1 MARMKRCTI
10 FLKKTLSF
18 RVRCWIYC
26 IIRFC
31 LITAMSL
38 ILGLAG
44 LLATETGSRFVLMAI
59 SSQWQSLQI
68 GQVNGTLLG
77 PLQLNKLQYTDG
89 QGFNVVIGTLNLD
102 WEPASLFRRQL
113 HIIQFSLQQIAIEGL
128 PEEDKQNR
136 EVSLPLP
143 VIPIDIIVDVLS
155 AEQVSWKNGPSKTQ
169 IQYLSAAFEWVDNQL
184 DIRDISLAMVPLQ
197 VQGKSRVLI
206 QQGWPLVADINWTYV
221 MDNALLEGQLQL
233 DGNLQ
238 KMAFS
243 HHISGAIVSSQTGV
257 LRFDGAEPEFDIKT
271 QWRKLQWPFSGKPQ
285 ISSQQGTLHIKG
297 STSDYLAQLDA
308 VISPPDYSDF
318 SLAMT
323 ATGDLTQLKIKLLQL
338 HAKQGWLKL
347 NGRLNWQNGIGFD
360 LDAEARK
367 INPQIFGAPVAGKL
381 SLNAHAHGNIVD
393 ENMTLTLDLKRL
405 NGQLQGQNID
415 GSGEIELAK
424 ETLHFKALNLRAG
437 RNELW
442 LTGWLNQQYAD
453 LLFNIAAS
461 DLKTAWPTLAGT
473 LNGAVSIKGALS
485 NPIVHAKLRGQRLRY
500 NDFALRAL
508 VLDADYQAL
517 RQSTVNP
524 APHNASPSIQ
534 HLALKNKVFNP
545 AHYKLQGTGSM
556 TRCWVNL
563 RASGL
568 VLADTVIDKIEITGH
583 GSQAR
588 HVVKVKFDAPFL
600 QLLLDSDGR
609 WDNTGW
615 HGLITRLDVSHP
627 QLKKWRLRTPVNIN
641 LQAENGAVWLD
652 LSETCLQQASSSLC
666 FTAAGNLRQK
676 FSGHIVLIDN
686 ALRTVTPWLSPEV
699 SINGQLHA
707 DSQFSVSPE
716 KTRATIQVTLKNG
729 QAVLRDDKKIEHRL
743 QFSASKVE
751 AIYEND
757 QLRADLYLGVTEH
770 DFIRAH
776 LNAGPAEGRQ
786 HIRTLTGE
794 IDAEVIDMA
803 FIDSLL
809 RPIKNLDGQF
819 KAHFNIAGSS
829 AEPLLS
835 GRAQFHDGHFD
846 ILPLGIT
853 VNNVFVDIKNAPDN
867 ARRLLI
873 VGGLSSGKGT
883 INTNGYLDVTTRN
896 DFPMNLKVEGE
907 KFLITQLAEGE
918 VVISPNILV
927 TTAGKLTKIEGNVSI
942 DSAKIEI
949 KDIPDNVVAPSE
961 DEVIIGAENKKTKP
975 IKLAQTAIDVAV
987 FLGEQLYFSGF
998 GLKTRLVGKLRYVA
1012 DQDKQSLQG
1021 KAEMK
1026 GATYKAY
1033 GQELVLRR
1041 GEFLFNGPTDN
1052 PWMNIEAVRKAKS
1065 EPVVAILSVTGPLK
1079 NPYSRIYTEPSLP
1092 ESDALAYLVT
1102 GKSFKQLGQGDS
1114 AALANAAI
1122 SYGAGQLSWITEQLG
1137 LDEFEFVQADT
1148 LVDSAVKL
1156 GHYLNPDLYVGVT
1169 MGLFANR
1176 YAVDLRYRLNK
1187 YLSLHTR
1194 SGETQRID
1202 LKYHFSME

>member
-1 MARMKRCTI
+1 MKAVYR
-10 FLKKTLSF
+10 
-18 RVRCWIYC
+18 

-38 ILGLAG
+38 IVGLAG

-68 GQVNGTLLG
+68 GQINGTLLG
-77 PLQLNKLQYTDG
+77 PLQLNKLQYTDD

-102 WEPASLFRRQL
+102 WEPASLFQRQL

-128 PEEDKQNR
+128 PQEDKQNR

-169 IQYLSAAFEWVDNQL
+169 IQHLSAAFEWVDNQL
-184 DIRDISLAMVPLQ
+184 DIRDISLAMASLQ
-197 VQGKSRVLI
+197 VEGKSRVLI

-238 KMAFS
+238 QMTFS
-243 HHISGAIVSSQTGV
+243 HRISGAVVSRQTGV
-257 LRFDGAEPEFDIKT
+257 LRFDGAKPEFDIKT

-297 STSDYLAQLDA
+297 STSNYLAQLDA
-308 VISPPDYSDF
+308 VISPSDYSDS
-318 SLAMT
+318 SLIMT

-338 HAKQGWLKL
+338 HAKQGRLKL

-381 SLNAHAHGNIVD
+381 NLNAHAHGNIVD

-442 LTGWLNQQYAD
+442 LTGWLNQQHAD

-485 NPIVHAKLRGQRLRY
+485 NPIVHAKLRGQRMRY
-500 NDFALRAL
+500 NDFALRRL
-508 VLDADYQAL
+508 VLDADYVHQAL
-517 RQSTVNP
+517 RQSTVN
-524 APHNASPSIQ
+524 
-534 HLALKNKVFNP
+534 LL
-545 AHYKLQGTGSM
+545 
-556 TRCWVNL
+556 
-563 RASGL
+563 ASGL
-568 VLADTVIDKIEITGH
+568 VLAETVIDKIEITGH

-588 HVVKVKFDAPFL
+588 HAVKVRFEAPFL
-600 QLLLDSDGR
+600 QLLLDGDGR

-615 HGLITRLDVSHP
+615 HGLITRLGVSHP
-627 QLKKWRLRTPVNIN
+627 QLKKWRLRTPVTIN

-676 FSGHIVLIDN
+676 FSGHVVLVDN
-686 ALRTVTPWLSPEV
+686 ALRTVTPWLPPEV

-716 KTRATIQVTLKNG
+716 KTRAAIRVNLKDGQVI
-729 QAVLRDDKKIEHRL
+729 LRDDKKIEHRL
-743 QFSASKVE
+743 QFSASKLE

-757 QLRADLYLGVTEH
+757 QLRSDLYLGVTEH

-794 IDAEVIDMA
+794 IDAEVIDMT

-809 RPIKNLDGQF
+809 SSIKNLDGQF
-819 KAHFNIAGSS
+819 KAHFNIAGNS

-853 VNNVFVDIKNAPDN
+853 AKNVFVDIKNAPDN
-867 ARRLLI
+867 VRRLSI

-883 INTNGYLDVTTRN
+883 INTNGYLDVTTQN
-896 DFPMNLKVEGE
+896 DFPMYLKVEGE
-907 KFLITQLAEGE
+907 KFLIVRLAEGE
-918 VVISPNILV
+918 VVISPNISV
-927 TTAGKLTKIEGNVSI
+927 TTADKLTKIEGNVSI
-942 DSAKIEI
+942 DSGKIEI

-961 DEVIIGAENKKTKP
+961 DEVVIGAENKKTKP
-975 IKLAQTAIDVAV
+975 IKLAQTAIDVAI

-998 GLKTRLVGKLRYVA
+998 GLKTKLVGKLRYVA

-1041 GEFLFNGPTDN
+1041 GEFLFNGPADN

-1187 YLSLHTR
+1187 YLSVHTR

-1202 LKYHFSME
+1202 LKYHFSSD